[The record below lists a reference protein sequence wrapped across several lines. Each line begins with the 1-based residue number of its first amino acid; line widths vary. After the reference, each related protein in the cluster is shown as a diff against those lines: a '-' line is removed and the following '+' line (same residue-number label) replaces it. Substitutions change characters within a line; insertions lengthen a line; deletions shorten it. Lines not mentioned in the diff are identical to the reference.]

1 MDKFI
6 EVLVVDN
13 DENFAT
19 ECVDFLKMTCNV
31 EATFAL
37 TAKDAEEKLKVL
49 PIKIVLLDYDMPV
62 NGLDLFPRLHQIDSC
77 IEFVFISA
85 VASNKVLYEAEKYP
99 FAAKISKAACFKEL
113 PELIPSLLMKYAKD
127 SSKSSDVFF
136 SEYKSRLLRRH
147 KIEYSICSY
156 NIINKEYI
164 FPDSWHTTQ
173 MVHAGEKLEHR
184 EEIDYEKL
192 FDFSDNFKVDFG
204 ADFGLNMEF
213 NNSNFSTALSSKLEN
228 TIKSNYSERIK
239 IAINRIREI
248 SLSTMKDDTN
258 SSIVAR
264 YYDFAN
270 VYLEMKIRINKYCT
284 CCNNNTILL
293 TTAYFPIPKVAYRI
307 RDYFDGK
314 EPRIIDSGFYETGF
328 SAARLV

>member
-1 MDKFI
+1 MYKFI

-31 EATFAL
+31 DAAYAL
-37 TAKDAEEKLKVL
+37 TAENAEEKLRVL

-62 NGLDLFPRLHQIDSC
+62 NGLDLFPRLQQIDSC

-127 SSKSSDVFF
+127 SSKSSEVFF
-136 SEYKSRLLRRH
+136 SEYKNKLFHRH

-156 NIINKEYI
+156 DIVNKEYI

-173 MVHAGEKLEHR
+173 MVHTGEKLEHK
-184 EEIDYEKL
+184 EEFDYEKL
-192 FDFSDNFKVDFG
+192 FNFSDNFKLDY
-204 ADFGLNMEF
+204 GLNLEL
-213 NNSNFSTALSSKLEN
+213 NNSNFSTALSTQLES
-228 TIKSNYSERIK
+228 TIKSNYSEKIK
-239 IAINRIREI
+239 IAIKRIREV
-248 SLSTMKDDTN
+248 SLSDKKGDSD

-284 CCNNNTILL
+284 CCNSNTVLV

-307 RDYFDGK
+307 REYFDGK
-314 EPRIIDSGFYETGF
+314 EPKIIDSGFYETGF
-328 SAARLV
+328 SAARRI